1 MRLKAA
7 WHHLDLYTLTRFGR
21 DDAEAGLKPRAA
33 ADWHTVHKAID
44 LALEALRA
52 TTPELGQLQAGP
64 HRLAVRDG
72 PDRKILSPWK

>member
-52 TTPELGQLQAGP
+52 TTPDPVNCKQA
-64 HRLAVRDG
+64 LTDL
-72 PDRKILSPWK
+72 LSAMALIGKS